1 MRFEIKAVK
10 NNGEVTLLALDAPND
25 GEAVSQAR
33 SQGYTVLAVK
43 QKGAALAWPVLTRSR
58 FQLLL
63 FTQELLALLEAGLSL
78 VEAMEALNEKE
89 QRPESRRVLE
99 RLIRRLYEGQ
109 TLSVALQQFPDI
121 FPPLY
126 LATVRASEKTG
137 DLENALGRYVAYQ
150 TQADVVRKKMINAS
164 IYPAL
169 LITVGGLVL
178 MFLLAYVVP
187 RFAHVYEAMGTDL
200 PLFSRLL
207 LAWGHLLEAH
217 AGTLLLALVVVLV
230 GAAYLLSLAAVK
242 RWFGTQLWKIPAVG
256 ERMRIYQLA
265 RFYRMLGMLLTGG
278 TPVVPALG
286 MVSGLLQASLRERLL
301 LAASAIREG
310 RSISLAMHSNGLTT
324 PVALRMLRVG
334 ERTGQM
340 GGMMERIASFYEE
353 EMAQAV
359 ERFTRLFEPV
369 LMAFIG
375 LVIGAVVILM
385 YLPVFELA
393 GSIQ

>member
-10 NNGEVTLLALDAPND
+10 NNGEVTLLALEALNDA
-25 GEAVSQAR
+25 EAISQAR

-43 QKGAALAWPVLTRSR
+43 QKSAAFALPSLTYSR

-150 TQADVVRKKMINAS
+150 AQADVVRKKMINAS
-164 IYPAL
+164 IYPVL
-169 LITVGGLVL
+169 LITVGGLVML
-178 MFLLAYVVP
+178 FLLAYVVP
-187 RFAHVYEAMGTDL
+187 RFAGVYEAMGTDL

-207 LAWGHLLEAH
+207 LAWGHLIQAH
-217 AGTLLLALVVVLV
+217 AGTLLLALVGLLV
-230 GAAYLLSLAAVK
+230 GAVYLFSQAAVK

-301 LAASAIREG
+301 QAAKDI
-310 RSISLAMHSNGLTT
+310 
-324 PVALRMLRVG
+324 
-334 ERTGQM
+334 
-340 GGMMERIASFYEE
+340 
-353 EMAQAV
+353 
-359 ERFTRLFEPV
+359 
-369 LMAFIG
+369 
-375 LVIGAVVILM
+375 
-385 YLPVFELA
+385 
-393 GSIQ
+393 

>member
-1 MRFEIKAVK
+1 MRYEIKAVK
-10 NNGEVTLLALDAPND
+10 NNGEVTLLALEALND
-25 GEAVSQAR
+25 GEAINQAK
-33 SQGYTVLAVK
+33 SQGYTVLAIK
-43 QKGAALAWPVLTRSR
+43 QRGSSSSLPALTHSR

-63 FTQELLALLEAGLSL
+63 FTQELLALLEAGLAL

-89 QRPESRRVLE
+89 LRPESRRVLE
-99 RLIRRLYEGQ
+99 RLIQRLYEGQ

-178 MFLLAYVVP
+178 VFLLSYVVP
-187 RFAHVYEAMGTDL
+187 RFAHVYEAMGTEL

-207 LAWGHLLEAH
+207 LAWGKLIEAH
-217 AGTLLLALVVVLV
+217 AGALLLGLLTLLA
-230 GAAYLLSLAAVK
+230 GAGYLFSLAAVK
-242 RWFGTQLWKIPAVG
+242 RWLGTRLWKIPAIG

-265 RFYRMLGMLLTGG
+265 RFYRMLGMLLSGG

-286 MVSGLLQASLRERLL
+286 MVSGLLQASLREQLL
-301 LAASAIREG
+301 QAAREIREG
-310 RSISLAMHSNGLTT
+310 HSISRAMSSNGLTT

-359 ERFTRLFEPV
+359 ERFTHLFEPV

-375 LVIGAVVILM
+375 LVIGGVVILM